1 MWCFEPYYA
10 FHVLFLNADVVILN
24 FNTANAYRIK
34 FYEIM
39 GLNLEKALLH
49 ERQKEANEEQ
59 ILRAYLDM
67 LEQDNAKDAQII
79 NNITQPT
86 GGPLTPVNIDHIEAS
101 NIYTERQIRNI
112 CVRYRLRFLD
122 AALFKGDIPFEAI
135 SKIKEVQNRDGIE
148 LKNFKI
154 VAPAGLFRLKY
165 KDKDPILF
173 LDLGN
178 GYYYKIHKWG
188 KDLHPLRGLIMYP
201 FRNFTTLFK
210 TITGISFAAAALMP
224 SSVMMGPYDTS
235 SFPIRVVFFFY
246 MFIALAGLT
255 SLYGFSRMK
264 NFSEKLWNSQYDD

>member
-1 MWCFEPYYA
+1 
-10 FHVLFLNADVVILN
+10 
-24 FNTANAYRIK
+24 
-34 FYEIM
+34 M

-59 ILRAYLDM
+59 ILRAYLDV
-67 LEQDNAKDAQII
+67 LEQDGKQEARIAE
-79 NNITQPT
+79 NIKEPNTPR
-86 GGPLTPVNIDHIEAS
+86 LTPVNIDSMEAG
-101 NIYTERQIRNI
+101 NIFTERQIKNI

-122 AALFKGDIPFEAI
+122 AALFKGDIPYEAI
-135 SKIKEVQNRDGIE
+135 KIIKQIQNKDGIE

-173 LDLGN
+173 LNLGN

-188 KDLHPLRGLIMYP
+188 KDLHPLRGLLMYP
-201 FRNFTTLFK
+201 FRSFTTMFK
-210 TITGISFAAAALMP
+210 SIIGVSFASAALMP
-224 SSVMMGPYDTS
+224 SSVMMGPYDSS
-235 SFPIRVVFFFY
+235 SFPIRVIFFFY

-264 NFSEKLWNSQYDD
+264 NFSERLWNSQYDD